1 MEAAGLTWRDFN
13 LLVPDGASNCEA
25 TLDLLHEE
33 VDSEVCYC
41 HAVARAVLTSIGMGA
56 AAPAEYKDELAQ
68 VESALKKMRALAFKC
83 HRSGKLNAALH
94 ASQAAA
100 GVERELETIKAA
112 ITRWNGVYM
121 GTIRNLQLFQ
131 HVTHALR
138 TTATFEVYTENE
150 DGEEEVVET
159 SSRAITPTDEEW
171 TIAAEVAAVLK
182 LPFVL
187 TQKLQGLQTPP

>member
-1 MEAAGLTWRDFN
+1 MAHRH
-13 LLVPDGASNCEA
+13 ASSGEI
-25 TLDLLHEE
+25 
-33 VDSEVCYC
+33 V
-41 HAVARAVLTSIGMGA
+41 
-56 AAPAEYKDELAQ
+56 ELK
-68 VESALKKMRALAFKC
+68 ALGDALA
-83 HRSGKLNAALH
+83 
-94 ASQAAA
+94 
-100 GVERELETIKAA
+100 
-112 ITRWNGVYM
+112 
-121 GTIRNLQLFQ
+121 Q